1 MNTAKRVSH
10 DVTSLHEAEALLG
23 RIGDAMVA
31 LVNVFEE
38 ETRLVKSGKLNAAAD
53 LTPHKTELASNY
65 LLEIETLKRNA
76 PYLSKT
82 VPSQIDELRKAHA
95 AFRDILALNLK
106 VVATAQSVAESIVR
120 GASED
125 ATRRVSPTGYGQNGR
140 MQAQAKVAHRPV
152 MVSKSS

>member
-1 MNTAKRVSH
+1 MTQAKRVSQQI
-10 DVTSLHEAEALLG
+10 SNLSEAEALLG

-38 ETRLVKSGKLNAAAD
+38 ETRLVKAGKLKAATD
-53 LTPHKTELASNY
+53 LTPKKTELASDY

-95 AFRDILALNLK
+95 AFKDILSLNLK
-106 VVATAQSVAESIVR
+106 VVSTAQSVAESIVR
-120 GASED
+120 GATED
-125 ATRRVSPTGYGQNGR
+125 ATNRASPTGYGANGKI
-140 MQAQAKVAHRPV
+140 QAQSKTAHRPV
-152 MVSKSS
+152 MVSRSS

>member
-1 MNTAKRVSH
+1 MTAAKKVSQQISNLN
-10 DVTSLHEAEALLG
+10 DAEALLG

-38 ETRLVKSGKLNAAAD
+38 ETRLVKLGKLNAAAQ

-65 LLEIETLKRNA
+65 LLEIETLKKNA
-76 PYLSKT
+76 PYLGKT
-82 VPSQIDELRKAHA
+82 VPSQIDELRKAHS

-120 GASED
+120 GATED
-125 ATRRVSPTGYGQNGR
+125 ATKRVSPTGYGANGKI
-140 MQAQAKVAHRPV
+140 QGQSKTAHRPV
-152 MVSKSS
+152 VVSRSS

>member
-1 MNTAKRVSH
+1 MSQAKVSQQI
-10 DVTSLHEAEALLG
+10 TNLNEAESLLG

-38 ETRLVKSGKLNAAAD
+38 ETRLVKAGKLKAASD
-53 LTPHKTELASNY
+53 LTPQKTELASNY

-76 PYLSKT
+76 PYLSRT
-82 VPSQIDELRKAHA
+82 VPSQVEELRKAHA

-120 GASED
+120 GATED
-125 ATRRVSPTGYGQNGR
+125 ATKRVSPTGYGANGK
-140 MQAQAKVAHRPV
+140 MQGQPKTAHRPV
-152 MVSKSS
+152 VVSRSS